1 MPALVRLARLLLLTL
16 CLCPGIAPAARAGGG
31 DSFATLPYLAETDP
45 DAALERI
52 ARLTGNIDPA
62 SGFDPRAAFDLYRM
76 AASLMIE
83 AGQVEQAAQAI
94 AKLADFAVH
103 YRDTLGFDPVPIY
116 GEAAALLR
124 DTGQPTAAR
133 DTLISMYGEQRSA
146 GATPEALGQTARDI
160 ADLSAALG
168 MATPDLPD
176 PLAAGDFQTIPVYYF
191 TDRGQSGDPEAPL
204 FYAPGRGE
212 PEWGIATVSRP
223 KQEGAGDVSKLRAVQ
238 PMAQPEWLDRLRSA
252 PEQGALVYVPGAS
265 TRFEQGA
272 RRAALIAQALGGAE
286 RAILFSWP
294 ASGSTLDYMADSA
307 ATRTSARQ
315 LARMLEGLA
324 AQPGPA
330 RPHLLARGMGAQV
343 LADALELIAARRG
356 EGGPEQQAI
365 FGQLIFAIPDMDAE
379 RFRDLLPV
387 LRPLVQ
393 RITLYTSQDD
403 SQLALAR
410 QIYGPALRAGWGGEA
425 TLTDPAVDSV
435 DLAAPGAE
443 MPGPEILD
451 AEILSADAVLADIA
465 MLLWKDAPPARR
477 CGLVATPGEDQ
488 PVWRWQDGL
497 CAHPDLIRALARL
510 RQEDVQTQDLALE
523 VLRAVVPDADLRDR
537 LAPVVSRLLLR

>member
-1 MPALVRLARLLLLTL
+1 MPAPKPVLVRFHRALLCAL
-16 CLCPGIAPAARAGGG
+16 CLCAGIAPAMQAEGG

-45 DAALERI
+45 DAALEWI
-52 ARLTGNIDPA
+52 ARLTGEIDPTK
-62 SGFDPRAAFDLYRM
+62 GFDPRAAFDLYRM

-83 AGQVEQAAQAI
+83 GGQVEQAAQAI
-94 AKLADFAVH
+94 AKLADFAVR

-124 DTGQPTAAR
+124 DTGQPEAAR
-133 DTLISMYGEQRSA
+133 NTLIFMYGEQHSA
-146 GATPEALGQTARDI
+146 GASPENLGQTTRAI
-160 ADLSAALG
+160 ADLSATQDSA
-168 MATPDLPD
+168 APDLPA
-176 PLAAGDFQTIPVYYF
+176 PLAADEFQTIPVYYL
-191 TDRGQSGDPEAPL
+191 TDRGQSGDSEAPL
-204 FYAPGRGE
+204 FYGPGRGE
-212 PEWGIATVSRP
+212 PEWGIATVSRS
-223 KQEGAGDVSKLRAVQ
+223 KQGGAGDLSKLRAVQ
-238 PMAQPEWLDRLRSA
+238 PMTRAEWQDRLAAA
-252 PEQGALVYVPGAS
+252 PEQGTLVYVPGAA
-265 TRFEQGA
+265 TGFEQAA
-272 RRAALIAQALGGAE
+272 RRAALIAQALGGEE
-286 RAILFSWP
+286 RALLFSWP

-356 EGGPEQQAI
+356 EEGPERPAI

-403 SQLALAR
+403 SQMQLAR

-425 TLTDPAVDSV
+425 TLTNPAVDSV
-435 DLAAPGAE
+435 DFSVPGAE
-443 MPGPEILD
+443 RPV

-465 MLLWKDAPPARR
+465 MLVWKDAPPARR

-488 PVWRWQDGL
+488 PVWRWQGAL
-497 CAHPDLIRALARL
+497 CTQLALIRVLARL
-510 RQEDVQTQDLALE
+510 RQEDVQTQDQALA
-523 VLRAVVPDADLRDR
+523 VLHAVVPDTNLRDR
-537 LAPVVSRLLLR
+537 LAPVVSHLLVR

>member
-1 MPALVRLARLLLLTL
+1 MFALVRLTRFVPLSL
-16 CLCPGIAPAARAGGG
+16 CLCTGIAPAAQAEGG

-52 ARLTGNIDPA
+52 ARLTGDIDPA

-83 AGQVEQAAQAI
+83 GGQVEQAAQAI
-94 AKLADFAVH
+94 AKLADFAVY
-103 YRDTLGFDPVPIY
+103 YRDILGVDPVPLY
-116 GEAAALLR
+116 NEAAALLR
-124 DTGQPTAAR
+124 DTEQPTAAR
-133 DTLISMYGEQRSA
+133 NTLISMYGEQRSA
-146 GATPEALGQTARDI
+146 GAPPEDLGETARAI
-160 ADLSAALG
+160 ADLSAALDS
-168 MATPDLPD
+168 AVPDLPD
-176 PLAAGDFQTIPVYYF
+176 PLATDEFQTIPVYYL

-204 FYAPGRGE
+204 FYGSGRGE

-223 KQEGAGDVSKLRAVQ
+223 KLEGAGDVSKLRAVQ
-238 PMAQPEWLDRLRSA
+238 PMARSEWQDRLAAA
-252 PEQGALVYVPGAS
+252 PEQGTLVYVPGAA
-265 TRFEQGA
+265 TRFEQAA
-272 RRAALIAQALGGAE
+272 RRAALIAQALGGEE
-286 RAILFSWP
+286 RALLFSWP

-315 LARMLEGLA
+315 LARMLEALA

-356 EGGPEQQAI
+356 EDGAEGGAL

-379 RFRDLLPV
+379 RFRALLPV
-387 LRPLVQ
+387 LRPMVQ
-393 RITLYTSQDD
+393 RITLYTSRDD
-403 SQLALAR
+403 SQMGLAR

-435 DLAAPGAE
+435 DFSAQGTERPGAE
-443 MPGPEILD
+443 
-451 AEILSADAVLADIA
+451 ALSSDAVLVDIA
-465 MLLWKDAPPARR
+465 MLLWKDATPARR
-477 CGLVATPGEDQ
+477 CGLVATPGEEK

-497 CAHPDLIRALARL
+497 CVHPALLRTLVRL
-510 RQEDVQTQDLALE
+510 RQEDVQTQDQALE
-523 VLRAVVPDADLRDR
+523 VLRAIVPDADLRAR
-537 LAPVVSRLLLR
+537 LAPVVSHLLLR